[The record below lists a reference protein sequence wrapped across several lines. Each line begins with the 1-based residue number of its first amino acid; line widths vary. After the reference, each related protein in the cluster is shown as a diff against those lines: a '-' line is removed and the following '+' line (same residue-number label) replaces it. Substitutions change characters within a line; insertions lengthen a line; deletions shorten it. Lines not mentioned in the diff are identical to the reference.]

1 MYTVETLPLAID
13 LDSSN
18 YIQSADIELADAV
31 EFVLQNLFVSSAVL
45 PFDVS
50 SIKNTRVGFSNFVPE
65 PLTAVNA
72 SSFDGAIAKAGLC
85 ALPWGE
91 LTSIDKAQSLSFD
104 LTATQLENC
113 FELAW
118 GKLQHIDRGSS
129 LQIESVSVNINS
141 GWDVGINSHLFEF
154 SRVVDTPQFAV
165 DLYSIRDSEYDLR
178 QKDLFTSLS
187 MDLNFDESPYVPN
200 SNISW
205 GNYQLTKL
213 PAAPLSTTVKTSAYQ
228 PPAKDDLVVLPWG
241 EGVPLHYSPELP
253 YAVDDPEPV
262 EPGEVPDANKR
273 DVYLIMNNVNV
284 FALPNNEPLAFAD
297 ISIDLDLDSYSWK
310 LTADVLN
317 QQSIDLIKPD
327 ASGNKEVAVEINGHR
342 WSFFVP
348 AWSRSRSISAN
359 ALNKRYSIT
368 GYSRSQ
374 YLGLPYAPK
383 RTRSIGET
391 TAVQAA
397 TSELD
402 GTGFSLVWNVSL
414 LADWAMPNSVFSYQ
428 ELAALPVIKKLATTV
443 GAIVQPAMDADTI
456 TVQPRYKV
464 APWDLATATVDR
476 TIHENQILSEGGVLV
491 TNALINGV
499 FVSGESEGVG
509 ANVSRLGTA
518 GDELGSD
525 VVDAWLSAVE
535 ANASRGKAEIASSGD
550 RIEHSIELAIPESS
564 AQPGLLLPGMI
575 VEVQFNDSANNYRG
589 YVQNNSISVPGRGLS
604 KCRQSIVIEQPV
616 GWESDDE

>member
-1 MYTVETLPLAID
+1 MYTVETLPLLLD
-13 LDSSN
+13 LDQPN
-18 YIQSADIELADAV
+18 CIPSADIDFLDAIEYV
-31 EFVLQNLFVSSAVL
+31 QQNLIVSSAVL
-45 PFDVS
+45 PFDLS
-50 SIKNTRVGFSNFVPE
+50 SIKSTRVGFSNFVPV

-72 SSFDGAIAKAGLC
+72 SSFDCAIAKAGLC

-91 LTSIDKAQSLSFD
+91 LASIDKAQSLSFD
-104 LTATQLENC
+104 SASSQLENS

-118 GKLQHIDRGSS
+118 GELRHVDRGSS
-129 LQIESVSVNINS
+129 LQNESVSVNINS

-154 SRVVDTPQFAV
+154 SRVVDAPQFAV
-165 DLYSIRDSEYDLR
+165 DLYSMRDSEYDLR
-178 QKDLFTSLS
+178 QKDLFTNLS
-187 MDLNFDESPYVPN
+187 AVLSFDESPYVAN

-228 PPAKDDLVVLPWG
+228 PPAKDDLAVLPWG
-241 EGVPLHYSPELP
+241 SGVPLHYSRELP
-253 YAVDDPEPV
+253 YAVEEEIV
-262 EPGEVPDANKR
+262 VPGEVPDANKR
-273 DVYLIMNNVNV
+273 EVYLIVNNVNV
-284 FALPNNEPLAFAD
+284 FALPGNESLAFAD
-297 ISIDLDLDSYSWK
+297 IKIDLDLDSYSWK

-368 GYSRSQ
+368 GYSRAQ

-383 RTRSIGET
+383 RTRSIGDT

-402 GTGFSLVWNVSL
+402 GTGFSLTWDVSL
-414 LADWAMPNSVFSYQ
+414 LADWVMPNSVFSYQ

-491 TNALINGV
+491 SNAKINGL
-499 FVSGESEGVG
+499 FVSGESEGV
-509 ANVSRLGTA
+509 ATNVSRLGTA

-525 VVDAWLSAVE
+525 VVDTWLSAVE
-535 ANASRGKAEIASSGD
+535 ANTSRGRAEIAASGD
-550 RIEHSIELAIPESS
+550 RIEHSLELAIPESS

>member
-1 MYTVETLPLAID
+1 MYTIEALPLAID

-18 YIQSADIELADAV
+18 YIPSADIEFVDAI
-31 EFVLQNLFVSSAVL
+31 EFVQQNLYRSAALLRFNQSQTKSSSVLLNSFVPLPLSVVSSNECSLAGSVER
-45 PFDVS
+45 
-50 SIKNTRVGFSNFVPE
+50 N
-65 PLTAVNA
+65 LT
-72 SSFDGAIAKAGLC
+72 G
-85 ALPWGE
+85 LPWGE
-91 LTSIDKAQSLSFD
+91 LSSIDKAAVISIERAAVFSEKNSMLP
-104 LTATQLENC
+104 
-113 FELAW
+113 W
-118 GKLQHIDRGSS
+118 GKLSHIDRVSTF
-129 LQIESVSVNINS
+129 LVESASVDINS

-154 SRVVDTPQFAV
+154 SCVVDAPQFAV
-165 DLYSIRDSEYDLR
+165 DLYSNRDSEYDLR
-178 QKDLFTSLS
+178 QKDLFTSLGAV
-187 MDLNFDESPYVPN
+187 LNFDESPYVPN

-213 PAAPLSTTVKTSAYQ
+213 PAAPLSSIAKTSAYQ
-228 PPAKDDLVVLPWG
+228 PPAKDTLTVLPWG
-241 EGVPLHYSPELP
+241 DGIPLQYSPELP

-327 ASGNKEVAVEINGHR
+327 AAGNKEVAVEINGHR

-368 GYSRSQ
+368 GYSRAQ

-383 RTRSIGET
+383 RTRSIGST

-397 TSELD
+397 TDELV
-402 GTGFSLVWNVSL
+402 GTGFSLVWDV
-414 LADWAMPNSVFSYQ
+414 ADLPDWVMPSSVFSYQ

-476 TIHENQILSEGGVLV
+476 VIHENQILSEGGVLV
-491 TNALINGV
+491 SNSLINHV
-499 FVSGESEGVG
+499 YVSGESEGV
-509 ANVSRLGTA
+509 ALNVTRNGTG
-518 GDELGSD
+518 GDESGTD
-525 VVDAWLSAVE
+525 IVDAWLSAVE
-535 ANASRGKAEIASSGD
+535 ANTSRGKHEIAASGD
-550 RIEHSIELAIPESS
+550 RINHSLELAIPESS

-604 KCRQSIVIEQPV
+604 KCRQSVVIEQPV
-616 GWESDDE
+616 GWES